1 MVILVVGAGSIGR
14 RHVANLQALGA
25 AVELIAWRDFEART
39 VKNRT
44 DIKGMVIAT
53 ATQVRLELVELCAGM
68 SIPFYVEKPL
78 HWTAQG
84 VADIYAA
91 AGDLA
96 GRSMLGFMARYH
108 PVVQALGAD
117 DLSDV
122 YGFSFEIGHDV
133 RQWRQNWSF
142 PASYAAKP
150 NGGGVLLDLCHE
162 IDLAH
167 ALFPDLTV
175 QSVSSVGHAD
185 FVGVD
190 FASRVALVDGAGRVG
205 TVAMDYLSPV
215 SLRRSV
221 VSGTRGLRK
230 LDMLAAKITRDD
242 GNGAETQAFKHDR
255 NDMFRAITR
264 DWLAL
269 IEDENAPL
277 TSLAP
282 RLSDMRGSSDLI
294 ADAWGKRHFSG
305 VAEMTF

>member
-1 MVILVVGAGSIGR
+1 MILVVGAGSIGR

-25 AVELIAWRDFEART
+25 AAELIAWRDFDVGA
-39 VKNRT
+39 VKNRN
-44 DIKGMVIAT
+44 DIRGMVIAT
-53 ATQVRLELVELCAGM
+53 ATQVRLELVELCAAM

-96 GRSMLGFMARYH
+96 HRSMLGFMARYH
-108 PVVQALGAD
+108 PVVQALAGD

-142 PASYAAKP
+142 PASYAAKAQ
-150 NGGGVLLDLCHE
+150 GGGVLLDLCHE

-185 FVGVD
+185 FDGVD
-190 FASRVALVDGAGRVG
+190 FASRVALVDGAGRTG

-221 VSGTRGLRK
+221 LSGTWELRK

-242 GNGAETQAFKHDR
+242 GNGPKTQAFKHDR

-269 IEDENAPL
+269 IEDENAHL
-277 TSLAP
+277 TPLAP
-282 RLSDMRGSSDLI
+282 RLSDMRGSSVLI
-294 ADAWGKRHFSG
+294 ADAWGNRHFSG